1 MYPEEFTSN
10 NDDRGS
16 YPDKIQRYNLPK
28 GLQISLL
35 NNKKEMTP

>member
-16 YPDKIQRYNLPK
+16 YPDKIQRYLPK